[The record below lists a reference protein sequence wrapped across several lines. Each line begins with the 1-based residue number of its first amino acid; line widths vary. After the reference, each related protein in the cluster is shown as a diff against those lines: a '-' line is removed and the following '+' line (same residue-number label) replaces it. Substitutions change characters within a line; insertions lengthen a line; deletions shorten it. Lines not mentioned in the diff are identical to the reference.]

1 MHIYQIVLSGSMLI
15 TEINGSCLW
24 SNIFRNQ
31 KTDNSTIYKEKLLQ
45 YICRR
50 LGIKTLIKSYK
61 VLFVF
66 SIYSEILAR
75 TFQGFVQGDFYIYAA
90 CFIIVFKEKKK
101 INTFVFIFLQN
112 SNVMV
117 DFETIRFNLRKV
129 YLETGKYSEDSNFPA
144 NNYSLGHNRLV
155 QCQWERPHEI
165 LTNPQFIVNG
175 ISRFDV
181 KQGELK
187 NC

>member
-1 MHIYQIVLSGSMLI
+1 
-15 TEINGSCLW
+15 
-24 SNIFRNQ
+24 
-31 KTDNSTIYKEKLLQ
+31 
-45 YICRR
+45 
-50 LGIKTLIKSYK
+50 
-61 VLFVF
+61 
-66 SIYSEILAR
+66 
-75 TFQGFVQGDFYIYAA
+75 
-90 CFIIVFKEKKK
+90 
-101 INTFVFIFLQN
+101 
-112 SNVMV
+112 MV

-129 YLETGKYSEDSNFPA
+129 YLETGKYSEDLNFPA

-155 QCQWERPHEI
+155 QWKRPHEI